1 MIYTIGGS
9 KTMKNVIDQIN
20 ILRSNTLTEKDLLT
34 LLDQY
39 TLRVEDWL
47 DAVTEDQIPQSV
59 QQEISKL
66 FTDAM
71 NDYVKVSYEYCIHT
85 KLMVIQETDHLV
97 QVVLDLNCSEAPPT
111 IWLPKTEVSICR
123 GLVTHVRRE
132 LLFNVLDQA
141 IQSCWLFADE
151 GEWS

>member
-1 MIYTIGGS
+1 
-9 KTMKNVIDQIN
+9 MKNVIDQIN
-20 ILRSNTLTEKDLLT
+20 ILRSNRSTERDLFT
-34 LLDQY
+34 LLECY
-39 TLRVEDWL
+39 ASNAEELL
-47 DAVTEDQIPQSV
+47 DAVTEDQIPLGI

-66 FTDAM
+66 FNKAM
-71 NDYVKVSYEYCIHT
+71 YNFVKVSYEYCIHT

-97 QVVLDLNCSEAPPT
+97 QVVLDPNCSEAPPT
-111 IWLPKTEVSICR
+111 IWLPKQEVWKIR

-141 IQSCWLFADE
+141 IQSCWLFANE

>member
-1 MIYTIGGS
+1 
-9 KTMKNVIDQIN
+9 MKNVIDQIN

-47 DAVTEDQIPQSV
+47 DELTEDQIPQSV

-66 FTDAM
+66 FTDTM
-71 NDYVKVSYEYCIHT
+71 NDYVKVSYEYCVHT
-85 KLMVIQETDHLV
+85 GLLIAQETYHLV
-97 QVVLDLNCSEAPPT
+97 QVVLNPSYEHIPTT
-111 IWLPKTEVSICR
+111 IWLPKTEVLICR

-132 LLFNVLDQA
+132 LLFTILDQA
-141 IQSCWLFADE
+141 MEMCWYCVPDSEEAEEMLYAYHLI
-151 GEWS
+151 

>member
-1 MIYTIGGS
+1 
-9 KTMKNVIDQIN
+9 MKNVIDQIN

-34 LLDQY
+34 LLECY
-39 TLRVEDWL
+39 ASNAEDWL
-47 DAVTEDQIPQSV
+47 DELTEDQIPQSV
-59 QQEISKL
+59 QQEINKL
-66 FTDAM
+66 FDKAM
-71 NDYVKVSYEYCIHT
+71 NNFVKVSYEYCIHT
-85 KLMVIQETDHLV
+85 KLLIAQETDHLV
-97 QVVLDLNCSEAPPT
+97 QVVLDPNCSEAPPT